1 MAKEKNISDVLKQI
15 VEGYGEDIFLDQRRV
30 YAILCD
36 LASGDMLSKQRRRI
50 KMSLESGCAEILLK
64 AKKDQ
69 KAEQLYINESVN
81 RLISNTDMDESVA
94 RETVTILADALS
106 INMSATSKTPK
117 EQTKHD
123 GFVYYREKKIKRT
136 AVISVIVLGCILLI
150 SALVILF
157 LNLDWT
163 GRLWF
168 IGIGSGLA
176 LTAASVGMAFLFE
189 NLINNYKCQTLSVVV
204 PTILLGCILMRC
216 FFSEES
222 FGIVF
227 KILMAFI
234 FAGSIANA
242 VFTHVELEEKFMPLN
257 IFVAVCSAFLFF
269 IWPGNFSWEAWQ
281 WIIGVGGGMVLCG
294 AVVVLSWIL
303 EEIGP
308 EIHQS
313 LSVMLLLTT
322 FVNFLLLFVIE
333 ENYLIIFMCFAVIF
347 GIGSLINAFISFSE
361 DAPVFGIINVILT
374 LLNTAVFLFIIVG
387 SYESLDNTVIK
398 PIKNAISS
406 KNK

>member
-15 VEGYGEDIFLDQRRV
+15 VESYGEDIFLDQRRV

-64 AKKDQ
+64 SKKDL

-106 INMSATSKTPK
+106 INMSAAPKISKEP
-117 EQTKHD
+117 TKHD
-123 GFVYYREKKIKRT
+123 GFVYYREEKIKRT
-136 AVISVIVLGCILLI
+136 AVISAIVLGGILLI

-163 GRLWF
+163 GRQWL

-189 NLINNYKCQTLSVVV
+189 NLINNYKCQTLSVAV

-227 KILMAFI
+227 KILMVFI

-242 VFTHVELEEKFMPLN
+242 VFTHIELEEKFMPPN
-257 IFVAVCSAFLFF
+257 IVVAVCSAFLFF
-269 IWPGNFSWEAWQ
+269 IWPGNFSWEVWQ

-294 AVVVLSWIL
+294 VAVVLAWIL

-322 FVNFLLLFVIE
+322 FVNFVLLFVIGK
-333 ENYLIIFMCFAVIF
+333 NYLIIFMCFAVIL

-374 LLNTAVFLFIIVG
+374 LLNTAAFLFIIVG
-387 SYESLDNTVIK
+387 SYESLDNTVII
-398 PIKNAISS
+398 PIKNALSS